1 MYVKRKLAEAF
12 ALIAVFCVLFSTAG
26 HSQELA
32 SGAHEAGGMG
42 YSMFGRAMLNL
53 DALNSRL
60 EERGYSS
67 MSDNFFSTGGG
78 MHWIYKNGLIL
89 GGEIQTLLGG
99 ETISG
104 YYKHS
109 LTAGYGIFDIGY
121 TVFRKNELRIYPL
134 LGIGGGAINFNI
146 REAFVPPSFNDV
158 LDNPRRSSQL
168 WTGGFL
174 LNFAVGIDY
183 LLTIGEDEKG
193 KGGFVFGLRAGYT
206 FSPFKSE
213 WVIDDAELA
222 DSPKMSMT
230 GPYIRLMFGGGGLAK

>member
-12 ALIAVFCVLFSTAG
+12 ALIAVFCVLFSTTV
-26 HSQELA
+26 HSQERA

-42 YSMFGRAMLNL
+42 YSMFGRAMLDL

-78 MHWIYKNGLIL
+78 MHWIYKSGLIL

-99 ETISG
+99 ETVSG

-134 LGIGGGAINFNI
+134 LGVGGGAINFKI
-146 REAFVPPSFNDV
+146 SEAIVPSSFNDV

-174 LNFAVGIDY
+174 LNVALGMDY
-183 LLTIGEDEKG
+183 LLTIGEDERG
-193 KGGFVFGLRAGYT
+193 KGGFVFGVRAGYIL
-206 FSPFKSE
+206 SPSKGGWTLGE
-213 WVIDDAELA
+213 TELA
-222 DSPKMSMT
+222 DAPEMQMT
-230 GPYIRLMFGGGGLAK
+230 GPYIRLMFGGGGLTN